1 MKLKENL
8 VAFLLTILYLA
19 FILLLALFITSIV
32 DNPAL
37 QIILIFGIWFVI
49 NNVVI
54 DRIIEIIQNKKE
66 K

>member
-19 FILLLALFITSIV
+19 FILLLALFITRIV
-32 DNPAL
+32 DNFAL